1 MASNYYSQ
9 RDFFETNR
17 EPKKKRINWERAVK
31 VFLIITAVILVG
43 MEIIWWFIITPFMPF
58 SQLEISGMPNIDKEM
73 VFLNAG
79 ITEKSSFMNVNT
91 TQIEIALRK
100 VYHFES
106 IMVNKSF
113 PSTLT
118 ITIKSAK
125 AVAMAFV
132 QLDGKTTPVYFDK
145 NGVVVHVGKDLTQ
158 SLPLISGNVFNE
170 PSLGEYFIPPEFAT
184 FLPGLEQIQKGAP
197 DLLLALSEIRI
208 DPRTYGYDL
217 VIYPTRHPVRVR
229 IRESLDREILRYM
242 LLLIDVAASSGSNI
256 AEIDFRSG
264 TASYIP
270 KGASSG

>member
-1 MASNYYSQ
+1 MANYYTQ
-9 RDFFETNR
+9 RNFFETNQ
-17 EPKKKRINWERAVK
+17 EPKKKHINWERAVK
-31 VFLIITAVILVG
+31 IFLIITALVLVG
-43 MEIIWWFIITPFMPF
+43 IELLWWFVITPFMPF
-58 SQLEISGMPNIDKEM
+58 SQREITGMPQIDKEA

-79 ITEKSSFMNVNT
+79 ITAKSSFMNVNT
-91 TQIEIALRK
+91 TQMEIALRK

-106 IMVNKSF
+106 ITVHKSF

-118 ITIKSAK
+118 IMIKSAQ

-132 QLDGKTTPVYFDK
+132 QLDGKTSPVYFDK
-145 NGVVVHVGKDLTQ
+145 NGVVVHIGKDITQ
-158 SLPLISGNVFNE
+158 SVPLISGTVFNE

-184 FLPGLEQIQKGAP
+184 FLSDLEQVQKSAP

-217 VIYPTRHPVRVR
+217 VIYPIRYPVRVR
-229 IRESLDREILRYM
+229 IRENLDREILRYM
-242 LLLIDVAASSGSNI
+242 LLLIDVAATSGSNI